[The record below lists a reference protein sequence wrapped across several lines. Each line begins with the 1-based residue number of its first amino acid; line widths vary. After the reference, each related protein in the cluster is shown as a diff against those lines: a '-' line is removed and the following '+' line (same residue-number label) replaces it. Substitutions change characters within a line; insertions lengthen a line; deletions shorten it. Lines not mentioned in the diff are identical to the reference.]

1 MFKRIVY
8 SILSHRYTIYMNK
21 NDKFGDKITYK
32 EILQQL
38 IELKLPE
45 LALLLEKFYDTIKI
59 LILKDF

>member
-1 MFKRIVY
+1 
-8 SILSHRYTIYMNK
+8 MNK